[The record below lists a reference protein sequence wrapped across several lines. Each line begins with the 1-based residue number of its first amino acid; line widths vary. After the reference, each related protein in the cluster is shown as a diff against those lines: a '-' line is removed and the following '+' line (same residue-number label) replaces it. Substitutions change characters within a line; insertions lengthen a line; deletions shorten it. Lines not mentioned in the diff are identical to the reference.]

1 MNPKESNKGAF
12 IQPTLWVILG
22 GWGLLSA
29 GKLPVASLPGSFHGW
44 DPSESYREG
53 EGRSRN
59 IWTQAEQGRGLEG
72 GFQMGLQG
80 PCIWESS
87 LVQSLRPSPLL
98 VPELPGDL
106 AWVPALLWG
115 SLSYD
120 HFPLS
125 RLKSTDSAARIASF
139 GQLISA
145 Y

>member
-1 MNPKESNKGAF
+1 MPLWEAQPSLLV
-12 IQPTLWVILG
+12 QPTLWVILG

-115 SLSYD
+115 SLSSLIYKEGEGTSVQ
-120 HFPLS
+120 PIPS
-125 RLKSTDSAARIASF
+125 MSWAR
-139 GQLISA
+139 
-145 Y
+145 